1 MKFIQF
7 ILLSALVLGSYTLL
21 FCQTKRV
28 EGIVFDKN
36 TKQRL
41 GNVKLANLRTG
52 NVIYNNIKGEF
63 DLQAR
68 IGDRI
73 VAMSKGYFPDTLAV
87 DDKGLLLFHLLR
99 ESIYIDEVQVLARKS
114 PEEILKKAR
123 EDYNKAYRLAGYGHV
138 FSVGPN
144 GAGLSINSIYSL
156 FSKEAK
162 RARRLTKTIEN
173 DYKEN
178 VIDYKFTKELISKVT
193 GLSFDESEKFRRIFR
208 PSYFFILAASD
219 YELTN
224 YIKDCYS
231 RYRLN
236 PSQYFIEPFPTI
248 NYKLVP

>member
-1 MKFIQF
+1 MKFIQY

-123 EDYNKAYRLAGYGHV
+123 EDYNKAYRLAGYGDV

>member
-1 MKFIQF
+1 MK
-7 ILLSALVLGSYTLL
+7 LLRYIFLFSAMLGSIPQL
-21 FCQTKRV
+21 FCQEKRV

-36 TKQRL
+36 TKQRI

-52 NVIYNNIKGEF
+52 EVIYNNIKGEF
-63 DLQAR
+63 DFPAR
-68 IGDRI
+68 IGDQI
-73 VAMSKGYFPDTLAV
+73 VAMSKGYFSDTLSV
-87 DDKGLLLFHLLR
+87 DKKGLLLFHLLR
-99 ESIYIDEVQVLARKS
+99 ESIYIDEVQVSARKS
-114 PEEILKKAR
+114 PEEILKKAK
-123 EDYNKAYRLAGYGHV
+123 EDYEKAYRLAGYGDV
-138 FSVGPN
+138 FSVGPT

-193 GLSFDESEKFRRIFR
+193 GLSFEEAEKFRRLFR

-219 YELTN
+219 YEVTN

>member
-1 MKFIQF
+1 MKFIQY

-123 EDYNKAYRLAGYGHV
+123 EDYNKAYRLAGYGDV

-144 GAGLSINSIYSL
+144 GAGLSINAIYSL

>member
-1 MKFIQF
+1 M
-7 ILLSALVLGSYTLL
+7 
-21 FCQTKRV
+21 

-123 EDYNKAYRLAGYGHV
+123 EDYNKAYRLAGYGDV

>member
-1 MKFIQF
+1 MKFIQY

-123 EDYNKAYRLAGYGHV
+123 EDYNKAYRLAGYGDV
-138 FSVGPN
+138 FSVGPH

>member
-1 MKFIQF
+1 M
-7 ILLSALVLGSYTLL
+7 ILLRYIFLLIALVGFTSPL
-21 FCQTKRV
+21 FCQDKKV

-36 TKQRL
+36 TKQRI

-52 NVIYNNIKGEF
+52 EVNYNTIKGEF
-63 DLQAR
+63 VFNAQL
-68 IGDRI
+68 GDHI
-73 VAMSKGYFPDTLAV
+73 VAICKGYFSDTLQV
-87 DDKGLLLFHLLR
+87 DNRGLLLFHLVR
-99 ESIYIDEVQVLARKS
+99 ESFYIDEVQVFARKT
-114 PEEILKKAR
+114 PEEILKKAK
-123 EDYNKAYRLAGYGHV
+123 EDYEKAYRLAGYGDV

-178 VIDYKFTKELISKVT
+178 VIDYKFTKELISKIT
-193 GLSFDESEKFRRIFR
+193 GLNSEEAERFRRIFR
-208 PSYFFILAASD
+208 PSYFFILSASD
-219 YELTN
+219 YELVN

-231 RYRLN
+231 RYQLN

>member
-1 MKFIQF
+1 M
-7 ILLSALVLGSYTLL
+7 ILLRYIFLLIALVGFTSQL
-21 FCQTKRV
+21 FCQDKKV

-36 TKQRL
+36 TKQRI

-52 NVIYNNIKGEF
+52 EVNYNTIKGEF
-63 DLQAR
+63 DFNAQL
-68 IGDRI
+68 GDRI
-73 VAMSKGYFPDTLAV
+73 VAISKGYFSDTLVV
-87 DDKGLLLFHLLR
+87 DNRGLLLFHLVR
-99 ESIYIDEVQVLARKS
+99 ESFYIDEVQVFARKS
-114 PEEILKKAR
+114 PEEILKKAK
-123 EDYNKAYRLAGYGHV
+123 EDYEKAYRLSGYGDV
-138 FSVGPN
+138 FSVGST
-144 GAGLSINSIYSL
+144 GAGLSINSLYSL

-178 VIDYKFTKELISKVT
+178 VIDYKFTKQLISKIT
-193 GLSFDESEKFRRIFR
+193 GLNSEESERFRRIFR

-231 RYRLN
+231 RYQLR
-236 PSQYFIEPFPTI
+236 PSEYFIEPFPTI

>member
-1 MKFIQF
+1 VKFIQF

-123 EDYNKAYRLAGYGHV
+123 EDYNKAYRLAGYGDV

-193 GLSFDESEKFRRIFR
+193 GLSFDESERFRRIFR

>member
-1 MKFIQF
+1 MKLFQY
-7 ILLSALVLGSYTLL
+7 ILLFAAILCSTPLL
-21 FCQTKRV
+21 FCQEKGV

-36 TKQRL
+36 TKQRI

-52 NVIYNNIKGEF
+52 EVVYNNIKGEF
-63 DLQAR
+63 DFPAR
-68 IGDRI
+68 IGDQI

-87 DDKGLLLFHLLR
+87 DNRGLLLFHLLR
-99 ESIYIDEVQVLARKS
+99 ESIYIDEVQVSARKS
-114 PEEILKKAR
+114 PEEILKKAK
-123 EDYNKAYRLAGYGHV
+123 EDYEKAYRLAGYGDV
-138 FSVGPN
+138 FSVGPT

-193 GLSFDESEKFRRIFR
+193 GLSFEESEKFRRIFR

-219 YELTN
+219 YEVTN

>member
-1 MKFIQF
+1 VKLIRYIFLF
-7 ILLSALVLGSYTLL
+7 VAILGITPLL
-21 FCQTKRV
+21 FCQEKKV
-28 EGIVFDKN
+28 EGIVFDKK
-36 TKQRL
+36 TKQRI

-52 NVIYNNIKGEF
+52 EVFYNNVKGEF
-63 DLQAR
+63 DFSAR
-68 IGDRI
+68 IGDQI
-73 VAMSKGYFPDTLAV
+73 VAMSKEYFSDTLTV
-87 DDKGLLLFHLLR
+87 DNKGLLLFHLIR
-99 ESIYIDEVQVLARKS
+99 ESIYIDEVQVSARKN
-114 PEEILKKAR
+114 PDEILKKAK
-123 EDYNKAYRLAGYGHV
+123 EDYEKAYRLAGYGDV
-138 FSVGPN
+138 FSVGPT

-178 VIDYKFTKELISKVT
+178 VIDYKFTTELISKVT
-193 GLSFDESEKFRRIFR
+193 GLNFEESERFRRIFR

-219 YELTN
+219 YEVTN

-231 RYRLN
+231 RYRMN

>member
-1 MKFIQF
+1 VKFIQF

-123 EDYNKAYRLAGYGHV
+123 EDYNKAYRLAGYGDV

>member
-123 EDYNKAYRLAGYGHV
+123 EDYNKAYRLAGYGDV

-193 GLSFDESEKFRRIFR
+193 GLSFDESERFRRIFR

>member
-123 EDYNKAYRLAGYGHV
+123 EDYNKAYRLAGYGDV